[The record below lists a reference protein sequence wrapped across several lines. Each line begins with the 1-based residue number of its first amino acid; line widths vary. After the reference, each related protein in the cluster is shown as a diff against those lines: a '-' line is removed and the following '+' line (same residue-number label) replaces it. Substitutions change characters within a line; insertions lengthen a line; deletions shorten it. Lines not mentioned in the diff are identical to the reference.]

1 MWDIWGNGK
10 RRKKIQGDINF
21 LDNDRYI
28 IYVRRKHTFRGV
40 NRDLH
45 TTFGV

>member
-1 MWDIWGNGK
+1 MWDIRENGK

-21 LDNDRYI
+21 LDNDRHI
-28 IYVRRKHTFRGV
+28 IYVRRKHTCCGV